1 MNYFKKAS
9 RGYFIVSRLFLSL
22 LSDSNML
29 RKLSPN
35 TQVFLGT
42 SGILGFCYYTFFV
55 MGDKNQPK
63 QSVFDQSR

>member
-1 MNYFKKAS
+1 
-9 RGYFIVSRLFLSL
+9 
-22 LSDSNML
+22 ML

-63 QSVFDQSR
+63 QSVFDQSRPEQVQRMLDNADAKKN